1 MFGNNQKLIPNEA
14 RAAYK
19 IILTSINDIITTS
32 NATESNH
39 KPYLS
44 SYGHNGK
51 RTPAII
57 NAKII

>member
-32 NATESNH
+32 NATENNH

-44 SYGHNGK
+44 S
-51 RTPAII
+51 
-57 NAKII
+57 

>member
-19 IILTSINDIITTS
+19 TSLTSINDIITTS

-39 KPYLS
+39 KLYLS
-44 SYGHNGK
+44 S
-51 RTPAII
+51 
-57 NAKII
+57 